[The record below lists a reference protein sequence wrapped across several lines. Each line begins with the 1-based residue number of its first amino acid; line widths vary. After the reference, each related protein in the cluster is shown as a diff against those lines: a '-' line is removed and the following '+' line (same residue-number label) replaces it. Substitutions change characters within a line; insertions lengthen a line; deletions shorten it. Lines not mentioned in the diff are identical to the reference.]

1 MSPGP
6 ICPPAMPPMSLA
18 LAAHARHPHPVRHR
32 QRDAVRLPGASVR
45 VQCGHVHLDG
55 NVVTTAGGGY
65 CFDLPAGT
73 YKLFIQPDEAGF
85 ADQWVG
91 GTDHA
96 TADVVNLSSGNATKN
111 VALVGPPSSHTLS
124 GTVTAGGPGLSGASV
139 HVFDAGT
146 YTWIGY
152 VVTTAGGAYS
162 IDLPA
167 GTYKLFI
174 QPDEPGYADQWVGG
188 ADHAS
193 ASVVD
198 LSSGNA
204 TQNVALVGPP
214 SSVHPQPRRLLDD
227 ERGERPDGGRY
238 RSAPGQP
245 LDHGRQPRVRRRQGR
260 QRSPPQRHQP
270 VRDHPR
276 RAIARPTSA
285 ITMAAW
291 SSRRSG
297 QPGI

>member
-1 MSPGP
+1 MHVFD
-6 ICPPAMPPMSLA
+6 
-18 LAAHARHPHPVRHR
+18 AATYTWI
-32 QRDAVRLPGASVR
+32 GY
-45 VQCGHVHLDG
+45 
-55 NVVTTAGGGY
+55 VVTRAGGAY
-65 CFDLPAGT
+65 SIDLPAGT
-73 YKLFIQPDEAGF
+73 YKLFIQPDEAGY

-152 VVTTAGGAYS
+152 VVTSAGGAYS

-188 ADHAS
+188 ADHAT

-204 TQNVALVGPP
+204 T
-214 SSVHPQPRRLLDD
+214 RTWRWW
-227 ERGERPDGGRY
+227 
-238 RSAPGQP
+238 
-245 LDHGRQPRVRRRQGR
+245 DHLP
-260 QRSPPQRHQP
+260 
-270 VRDHPR
+270 
-276 RAIARPTSA
+276 A
-285 ITMAAW
+285 
-291 SSRRSG
+291 
-297 QPGI
+297 